1 MNLLRILAGWT
12 CIVAALALIVLIALG
27 GASGV
32 SMPGS
37 PALMAHLP
45 LVAVGLALL
54 AVGVWLLKK
63 GKPSR

>member
-1 MNLLRILAGWT
+1 LNALRIVAGWA

-27 GASGV
+27 GTPPV
-32 SMPGS
+32 SAPAS

-45 LVAVGLALL
+45 PVAVGLALL

-63 GKPSR
+63 GRTKR